1 LAKEPEARTD
11 RPAPP
16 RRGMPLSLAV
26 SGMAMCA
33 ALYAIGSYL
42 TAYIPSPWGA
52 GQFRPAVVVPAF
64 FAVVFGPLPAGVG
77 AALGTLIADSA
88 KYGYLYP
95 GSILAAVPGNFI
107 GFYLFGLITRRFS
120 WGRFILASNVTL
132 TVANFIVAV
141 LYVMVFKILYLGD
154 PKYIA
159 FSSQALLVF
168 IVGLTIWWFVTM
180 LPFVLLVT
188 PFLIRVTSYAM
199 PSLVGPDIRGQT
211 LRQEL
216 PMNLLSLAFLVPG
229 ASMLVIGLSLVYSAL
244 GSGMTQFFGAAT
256 AMLVQWMFLL
266 SGAVL
271 SCIGVALKIGQI
283 MKRVSRT

>member
-1 LAKEPEARTD
+1 
-11 RPAPP
+11 
-16 RRGMPLSLAV
+16 MSLAV
-26 SGMAMCA
+26 SGMATCA

-95 GSILAAVPGNFI
+95 GSFLAAVPGNFI

-199 PSLVGPDIRGQT
+199 PSLIGPDIRGQT

-216 PMNLLSLAFLVPG
+216 PMNMLSLAFLVPG
-229 ASMLVIGLSLVYSAL
+229 ASMLVVGLSLAYSAL

-256 AMLVQWMFLL
+256 AILVQWMFLL

-271 SCIGVALKIGQI
+271 SCIGVALKIGRI
-283 MKRVSRT
+283 MKRVPRT

>member
-1 LAKEPEARTD
+1 
-11 RPAPP
+11 
-16 RRGMPLSLAV
+16 M
-26 SGMAMCA
+26 
-33 ALYAIGSYL
+33 
-42 TAYIPSPWGA
+42 
-52 GQFRPAVVVPAF
+52 
-64 FAVVFGPLPAGVG
+64 
-77 AALGTLIADSA
+77 
-88 KYGYLYP
+88 
-95 GSILAAVPGNFI
+95 
-107 GFYLFGLITRRFS
+107 
-120 WGRFILASNVTL
+120 
-132 TVANFIVAV
+132 AV

-216 PMNLLSLAFLVPG
+216 PMNMLSLAFLVPG
-229 ASMLVIGLSLVYSAL
+229 ASMLVVGLSLAYSAL

-256 AMLVQWMFLL
+256 AILVQWMFLL

-271 SCIGVALKIGQI
+271 SCIGVALKIGRI
-283 MKRVSRT
+283 MKRVPRT